1 MAEQTGS
8 PDRVAALD
16 ELTKALQ
23 ASSVES
29 DVFVD
34 VFARAHGLG
43 RSDLNAI
50 MWITVSAQAGHP
62 LTAGELAAR
71 LGLGAPATSS
81 LIDRL
86 EGARHIERTR
96 DPRDRRRVTLSMND
110 TALEMAR
117 EFFQPLAGRM
127 AEAVADV
134 PTADLLLAAEVI
146 RRMTGAIV
154 ATREAARGAAPDQAS
169 TRTTGPK
176 FNA

>member
-8 PDRVAALD
+8 ADRTAAFD
-16 ELTKALQ
+16 EVTRALQ

-43 RSDLNAI
+43 RNDLNAI
-50 MWITVSAQAGHP
+50 MWIAVSDEAGRP
-62 LTAGELAAR
+62 ITAGELAAR
-71 LGLGAPATSS
+71 LGLGAPATTS

-86 EGARHIERTR
+86 QEAGHLERIR
-96 DPRDRRRVTLSMND
+96 DPRDRRRITLSMND

-117 EFFQPLAGRM
+117 EFFQPLGRRM

-134 PTADLLLAAEVI
+134 STEDLVIAAAVI

-154 ATREAARGAAPDQAS
+154 ASREAARGDRPTGARAPE
-169 TRTTGPK
+169 TR
-176 FNA
+176 